1 MHLKYFDNHI
11 KKKDKSKSVIGAY
24 AIGTFIGE
32 LFFVLAM
39 ALVSLVL
46 YETKSNSEI
55 LYYLPYLFI
64 FLGSF
69 ITAVYCY
76 KHIGGRGFLT
86 GIISSFPYSFII
98 VILCAIILEFSVT
111 AKLLLVVPISLLGGF
126 SGGVMAVNKK
136 I

>member
-24 AIGTFIGE
+24 AIGTLIGE
-32 LFFVLAM
+32 LFYILTM
-39 ALVSLVL
+39 ALASLAL
-46 YETKSNSEI
+46 YKTKSDSQI

-64 FLGSF
+64 LLGSF

-86 GIISSFPYSFII
+86 GIISSLPYSLIII
-98 VILCAIILEFSVT
+98 VLSAFILEFSVT